1 MKLTRWLSML
11 LLSALVGPVQSL
23 PDKDHIYLVVG
34 QVGKC
39 TTVGAP
45 DKPISLLSYL
55 AVNDTVACPKNS
67 SLTVTNVLDGSRY
80 QISGKTSLTKV
91 LVPNQTTIK
100 SLNKTPEQRKGIQV
114 SHQVDMSK
122 YGGYTSRSLVVRA
135 DAPIPI
141 SVEKL
146 PVTLDLTLGQRKWE
160 GPASTVRYRKVN
172 DHGFPSYTRADA
184 SPDGTQLTLPNLELE
199 PNQTTMIFF
208 EQLDKDQDKDPGD
221 NRAAFAV
228 TLLDPQLA
236 QSLKTVRG
244 GDQASE
250 LEAFENYC
258 NLEVYWPARQLR
270 DKLLKQHPEARQQI
284 ENLFKK
290 WIEPSR
296 P

>member
-1 MKLTRWLSML
+1 ML
-11 LLSALVGPVQSL
+11 MLSALVGPVQSV
-23 PDKDHIYLVVG
+23 PDPNRIYLVVG
-34 QVGKC
+34 QVGQC
-39 TTVGAP
+39 TTLGQP

-55 AVNDTVACPKNS
+55 AVNDTVSCPPKG

-80 QISGKTSLTKV
+80 QITGKTPLAKV
-91 LVPNQTTIK
+91 LVPNETTIK
-100 SLNKTPEQRKGIQV
+100 VLNKSQQQRKGIEV

-122 YGGYTSRSLVVRA
+122 YGGYTSRSLVVKA
-135 DAPIPI
+135 DAPIAI

-160 GPASTVRYRKVN
+160 GASSTVRYRKVN
-172 DHGFPSYTRADA
+172 DHGFPSYTQALP
-184 SPDGTQLTLPNLELE
+184 SEDGTRLKLPNLELQ
-199 PNQTTMIFF
+199 PDQTTMIFF
-208 EQLDKDQDKDPGD
+208 EQLDPERDKDVAD

-228 TLLDPQLA
+228 TLLDPKLA
-236 QSLKTVRG
+236 QSAKTVRNA
-244 GDQASE
+244 GDQASD

-270 DKLLKQHPEARQQI
+270 DGLLKQHPEARRQI
-284 ENLFKK
+284 EHLFEK